1 MNNELNHFDSK
12 GNAIMVDVTEK
23 NVTQRQAIA
32 RGKIFVNKETYDTVA
47 EPVAGENPLFPGF
60 SPL

>member
-32 RGKIFVNKETYDTVA
+32 REKIFVNK
-47 EPVAGENPLFPGF
+47 
-60 SPL
+60 

>member
-1 MNNELNHFDSK
+1 MADIDK
-12 GNAIMVDVTEK
+12 KIQD
-23 NVTQRQAIA
+23 QAIVENDA
-32 RGKIFVNKETYDTVA
+32 DIGTAADVDAVA